1 MNHRERLLRLLVER
15 SLSLGSFTLASGATS
30 SYYIDARRT
39 TMSAE
44 GQALVGRVA
53 FETIRGAGL
62 DVEWIGGL
70 TMGADPISYAIA
82 HRSWLE
88 GHPLNAFS
96 VRKEVKEYG
105 TTRQIEGGL
114 PSDARVLVVEDAIT
128 SGGSALRAID
138 AVTAHGSQVLGVL
151 ALVDRE
157 EGGRQVVENLDIPVT
172 RLFTASELL
181 ATAGHTPS
189 S

>member
-1 MNHRERLLRLLVER
+1 
-15 SLSLGSFTLASGATS
+15 
-30 SYYIDARRT
+30 
-39 TMSAE
+39 MSAE

-53 FETIRGAGL
+53 FDAIRSAVI
-62 DVEWIGGL
+62 DAEWIGGL

-88 GHPLNAFS
+88 DHPLNAFS

-138 AVTAHGSQVLGVL
+138 AVTAHGSQVLGLL

-157 EGGRQVVENLDIPVT
+157 EGGRQVIEDLHIPVT
-172 RLFTASELL
+172 HLYKASELL
-181 ATAGHTPS
+181 AAAGHTPPA
-189 S
+189 